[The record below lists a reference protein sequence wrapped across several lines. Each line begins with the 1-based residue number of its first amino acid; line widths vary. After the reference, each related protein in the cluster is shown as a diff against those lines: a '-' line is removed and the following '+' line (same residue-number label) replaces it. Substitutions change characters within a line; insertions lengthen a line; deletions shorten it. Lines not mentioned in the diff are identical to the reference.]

1 MSSNIIIWIN
11 ENIHDTMVNSI
22 HDYFIFKA
30 QKSQDI
36 DLIINATHGT
46 MNHAEKI
53 MDILSIYKTEN
64 PEIKIRAYVYKEAS
78 SVATL
83 LALFADELYMS
94 SYGFL
99 GALEPTKIFN
109 IKDNSFT
116 LTQKTHMLLE
126 KVDEI
131 SEELLLN
138 KILLETELKYLK
150 EGLKDK
156 LNENPKYKK
165 NSQKIVNLFINKP
178 FNPDEIYSK
187 SVLED
192 QGLQIDGDIPENI
205 MILIKKLKDNYIKGW
220 EDGNF
225 DIGNFDELKEKWFTF
240 ERDFN
245 LKSPNSEPIENEGI
259 ILEELEEK
267 LENNIDSELV
277 EPNSNNEIIDY
288 KINEVNDHYLVYKT
302 DTEPNVYNNYDIDSN
317 KESNLYKYFYY
328 GSVILGG
335 ILLAGYNWKKI

>member
-11 ENIHDTMVNSI
+11 ENIRDTMVKSI

-36 DLIINATHGT
+36 DLIINATNGT

-53 MDILSIYKTEN
+53 MDILSIYKKEN

-78 SVATL
+78 NVATL

-94 SYGFL
+94 SYAFL
-99 GALEPTKIFN
+99 GALEPTKNFN
-109 IKDNSFT
+109 VKYNSYT

-150 EGLKDK
+150 ERLKDK

-187 SVLED
+187 SVLEE
-192 QGLQIDGDIPENI
+192 QGLPIEGDIPENI
-205 MILIKKLKDNYIKGW
+205 MVLIKKLKDNYMKDW
-220 EDGNF
+220 EDGNY
-225 DIGNFDELKEKWFTF
+225 DIGNIDELKERWFKYDSLIY
-240 ERDFN
+240 EDSLLN
-245 LKSPNSEPIENEGI
+245 EIIEESI
-259 ILEELEEK
+259 PEILDSDK
-267 LENNIDSELV
+267 NNIESELV
-277 EPNSNNEIIDY
+277 EDCNINQNSNNN
-288 KINEVNDHYLVYKT
+288 INEHYLKNT
-302 DTEPNVYNNYDIDSN
+302 TTIEPNIYDNYDIYSN
-317 KESNLYKYFYY
+317 KGSNYYKYFYY
-328 GSVILGG
+328 ASVIIGG
-335 ILLAGYNWKKI
+335 ILIADYNWKKI